1 MTANPDVHPD
11 PGRRW
16 VAAHA
21 AGWTYLVL
29 GLLSAPLT
37 AYVSLAP
44 PDVIGTVAGLAL
56 LGTLAAALRQHCWAA
71 GRSRGGHHH
80 LRGGGVRHRDRRR
93 RRRVLG
99 PAGRPPGAGRAVSVM
114 RTTGRKSPSRA

>member
-11 PGRRW
+11 PARRW

-29 GLLSAPLT
+29 GIVSAPLT
-37 AYVSLAP
+37 AFVSLAP

-56 LGTLAAALRQHCWAA
+56 LGTLAASLVGALTSPEGRVAVTITFVVAASGTVIGGIGAAFWALLA
-71 GRSRGGHHH
+71 G
-80 LRGGGVRHRDRRR
+80 LV
-93 RRRVLG
+93 V
-99 PAGRPPGAGRAVSVM
+99 RAVLSD
-114 RTTGRKSPSRA
+114 RAQV